1 MLIEANMTIEE
12 RKIDNEI
19 QQLKSRI
26 LLLDKE
32 YGKIQKKKHKNK
44 TDLSRLEEIKQEV
57 GFYAT
62 KINKLYEKIKRGY
75 NKC

>member
-1 MLIEANMTIEE
+1 MLIKANMTDKE
-12 RKIDNEI
+12 REIDNEI

-44 TDLSRLEEIKQEV
+44 TDLPRLEEIKQEV
-57 GFYAT
+57 GFYAI
-62 KINKLYEKIKRGY
+62 KINKLYEKLKRG
-75 NKC
+75 

>member
-62 KINKLYEKIKRGY
+62 KINKLYEKIKRGI
-75 NKC
+75 

>member
-1 MLIEANMTIEE
+1 MLIEANMTEKE
-12 RKIDNEI
+12 RETDNEI

-32 YGKIQKKKHKNK
+32 YGKIQNKKHKNK
-44 TDLSRLEEIKQEV
+44 TDLTRLEEIKKEV

-62 KINKLYEKIKRGY
+62 KINKLYEKLKRGV
-75 NKC
+75 